1 MVTLFSTTLKRTNWH
16 LLGCSQVSLSLTSLL
31 LDAISTSVAQ
41 SCVTPCDP
49 MGCNPSD
56 SSFHGIF
63 QERILQWA
71 SISYSSLPNPE
82 IKSMSLA
89 SPALAG
95 KFFVTSPPGKPP
107 FLNNKVDW
115 GFVSLQANSKPK
127 KH

>member
-1 MVTLFSTTLKRTNWH
+1 MLTLFPTTLKRTNWQ
-16 LLGCSQVSLSLTSLL
+16 LLGCSQVSLSLISLL

-49 MGCNPSD
+49 MGCDPSD

-63 QERILQWA
+63 QERILQWV

-95 KFFVTSPPGKPP
+95 KFFITSSPGKPP
-107 FLNNKVDW
+107 FLNNKGLLGV
-115 GFVSLQANSKPK
+115 LLTTN
-127 KH
+127 